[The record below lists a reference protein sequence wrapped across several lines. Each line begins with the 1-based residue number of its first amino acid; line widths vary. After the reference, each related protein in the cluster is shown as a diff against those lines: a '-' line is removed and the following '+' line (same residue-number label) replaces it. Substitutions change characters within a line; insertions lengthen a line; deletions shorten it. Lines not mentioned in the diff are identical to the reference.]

1 MADRRETIA
10 APSTPAGESGIGIIR
25 ISGPEAFVI
34 ADRVLDRSIKDKPS
48 HTIHYCHVM
57 EEGQRLDEVLV
68 TLMRAP
74 RSYTGED
81 TAEINCHG
89 NSYLLKRV
97 LSVCLRAGAALAE
110 PGEFTKRAFLNG
122 RIDLSQ
128 AEAVMDLIR
137 AQSESALKT
146 AMSQLSGRLSG
157 EIREIRSALLDEI
170 AYIEA
175 ALDDPEHYDLEGYP
189 EELKQRLTPLVSRLE
204 QLIQSAAEGRV
215 RKDGID
221 TVILGRPNAGK
232 SSLLNLISG
241 EDRAIVTEVAGTTR
255 DILTEHIRMGE
266 FSLNLTDTA
275 GIRDSDDPVE
285 KIGIARA
292 RKRAEDADLLLILL
306 DGAEPLTDEDL
317 SLIRG
322 ADGRPAVIL
331 VNKSDLPQKIDPEK
345 LRQQTEHPVLSI
357 SALSG
362 EGLRELEQEISR
374 LFFSGEV
381 SGGEAVCVTSLRHV
395 ESLEKALASCRLVLN
410 SIESGLP
417 EDFFSID
424 LSDACAALGEITG
437 ETVGEDVI
445 SRIFEKFCMGK

>member
-97 LSVCLRAGAALAE
+97 LSVCLRAGAA
-110 PGEFTKRAFLNG
+110 
-122 RIDLSQ
+122 LSQ

-306 DGAEPLTDEDL
+306 DGAEPLTDEDF